1 MKSKWQ
7 LFASIFQ
14 LIVGVVAIVAFAI
27 VGFGGES
34 VAKWI
39 VTLLLSIAFVVLGV
53 VGIVDYTSK
62 R

>member
-1 MKSKWQ
+1 MKINWQ